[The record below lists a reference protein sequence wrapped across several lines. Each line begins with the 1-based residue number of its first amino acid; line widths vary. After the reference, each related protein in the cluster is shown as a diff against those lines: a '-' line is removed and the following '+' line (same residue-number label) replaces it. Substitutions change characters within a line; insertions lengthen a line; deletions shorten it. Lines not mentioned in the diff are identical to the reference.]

1 MLYYKMVKS
10 NINPEKVDYKENR
23 EIDDEDVGFASSLY
37 QYEIYDKT
45 IEIALGKAK
54 YTFANYNITY
64 YPLYLIIGDEPR
76 VKIGIFEID
85 SNNVINTLDEEGDVD
100 LNKGNILLYNF
111 MNIDFLNNII
121 KKHEKIEVD
130 KNVDN
135 IEKQKGI
142 LNDDDKK
149 LQEEIEEDTD
159 IMTLKIP
166 KQKMSNEKEKTNQM
180 LKDGIFVI
188 DQSKKAPLMLEEE
201 TQEVARNI
209 KGEYKE
215 TTKTKWIEKFM
226 KNNNYDIIENE
237 GNGDCFF
244 STLRDAFEQMGKV
257 TSVEKLRALLAKE
270 VTDEVYQQYRI
281 LYVNFLGEFQTKEKE
296 MKDLKKISIELKK
309 RNDRTKDK
317 TESKQI
323 LDEAK
328 KVVEKFNSVKAEK
341 EDIKEMMEE
350 FKFMEGIDSLDKFIA
365 FVQTPNFWADTW
377 AISTLEKILNIKVII
392 LSEESFYV
400 DDLDSVMK
408 CGQLNDED
416 LEKQGKFT
424 PDFYIMTSYSGNHY
438 ELISYKSKRIMKFLE
453 IPFDIKALIVNK
465 CLEKNAGPYYLIQ
478 DFRNLKGKLGLSPDE
493 GASNESDDEHMEFD
507 LYDPEIVF
515 TFHSTSDC
523 KPKAGKGSG
532 EKIAD
537 DRMTEFNT
545 LNKDKLCNNWRKKL
559 DDSWITPF
567 TIDGHRW
574 GSVEHYYQASQ
585 FKKGFPDFYLQFSL
599 DSESEISK
607 DVALAKAAGG
617 KSGKL
622 KDKILRPKSII
633 IDSDFNEIGLN
644 TRSVE
649 ERKNALK
656 AKFTQ
661 NLDLKKVLME
671 TKNAKL
677 VHFQRSAAPKGDEML
692 MKLRR
697 ELRSEESNK

>member
-1 MLYYKMVKS
+1 MVKS
-10 NINPEKVDYKENR
+10 SINPESVDYKENR
-23 EIDDEDVGFASSLY
+23 EIDDEDIGFASSLY
-37 QYEIYDKT
+37 QYEMYDKN
-45 IEIALGKAK
+45 IEMALGKAK

-64 YPLYLIIGDEPR
+64 YPIYLIISDEPR

-85 SNNVINTLDEEGDVD
+85 SNNVINTLDDEGDVD

-111 MNIDFLNNII
+111 MNKDFLNNLI
-121 KKHEKIEVD
+121 KKHEKIEIDKSVD
-130 KNVDN
+130 A
-135 IEKQKGI
+135 IEKQKDI
-142 LNDDDKK
+142 LNHDDKK
-149 LQEEIEEDTD
+149 NEEEIEEDTD

-166 KQKMSNEKEKTNQM
+166 KQKISNEKEKTNQM

-188 DQSKKAPLMLEEE
+188 DQSKKTPLMLEEE
-201 TQEVARNI
+201 TQEVASNI
-209 KGEYKE
+209 KSEYKE
-215 TTKTKWIEKFM
+215 TIKTKWVEKFM

-244 STLRDAFEQMGKV
+244 STLRDAFEQIGKI
-257 TSVEKLRALLAKE
+257 TTVEKLRALLAKE

-317 TESKQI
+317 EESKQI

-392 LSEESFYV
+392 LSEESFQV

-416 LEKQGKFT
+416 LEKQGKFS

-493 GASNESDDEHMEFD
+493 GAANDSDDEHMEFD
-507 LYDPEIVF
+507 LYDPEIIF

-532 EKIAD
+532 EKIPD
-537 DRMTEFNT
+537 NRLTEFNT
-545 LNKDKLCNNWRKKL
+545 LNKDKDKLCNNWRKKL

-607 DVALAKAAGG
+607 DAALAKAAGG

-622 KDKILRPKSII
+622 KDKILRPKGIVV
-633 IDSDFNEIGLN
+633 DSDFNEIGVN
-644 TRSVE
+644 VRSEE
-649 ERKNALK
+649 ERKKALK
-656 AKFTQ
+656 AKFIQ

-677 VHFQRSAAPKGDEML
+677 VHFQRSNAPKGDEML
-692 MKLRR
+692 MKLRK
-697 ELRSEESNK
+697 ELRETDSRQ